1 MIATYTGT
9 ILADVHF
16 TNKNS
21 EVVMMNQKNEEISH
35 ITESTTTF
43 SKGDRIRLEE
53 DKDFISFYY
62 FSEEDQK
69 FNFSFKLV
77 NTDEA
82 SRSITSIFKYM
93 KMTKMEEN
101 KNERK
106 Q

>member
-16 TNKNS
+16 TNKNN

-53 DKDFISFYY
+53 DKDFISFYH

-93 KMTKMEEN
+93 KLEE
-101 KNERK
+101 K
-106 Q
+106 

>member
-16 TNKNS
+16 TNKNN

-43 SKGDRIRLEE
+43 SKGDRLKIEE
-53 DKDFISFYY
+53 YKDFISFYY

-93 KMTKMEEN
+93 KLEDIQD
-101 KNERK
+101 ERK

>member
-9 ILADVHF
+9 ILADIHF

-21 EVVMMNQKNEEISH
+21 EVIMMNQKNEEISH

-43 SKGDRIRLEE
+43 SKGDRLKIEE

-77 NTDEA
+77 NSDEA
-82 SRSITSIFKYM
+82 SHSIASIFKYM
-93 KMTKMEEN
+93 KMEDI